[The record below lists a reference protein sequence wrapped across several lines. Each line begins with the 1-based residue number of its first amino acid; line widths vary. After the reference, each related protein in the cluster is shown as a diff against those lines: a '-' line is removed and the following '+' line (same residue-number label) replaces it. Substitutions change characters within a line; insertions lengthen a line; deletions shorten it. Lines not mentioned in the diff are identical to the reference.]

1 MAYTPEFVAKIA
13 TKPEWLSPNEKA
25 RTYATKEGWMY
36 KDATPGARPEL
47 LVAIPGLSDIIDRDT
62 TGNVNAAKSAEL
74 LFEPTNVG
82 FTRKSRRRYAL
93 NIGLHESLT
102 VLPNQTVTFSLDIS
116 GVNTA
121 ATDTSG
127 ADITVDLSKGTLLTQ
142 TFTSTATS
150 STTFGRIQFDL
161 PELTAAPGSLKI
173 QLGSPSLTITA
184 GAVTDLV
191 DSENIPMATMT
202 TTAIDGLDINIV
214 G

>member
-62 TGNVNAAKSAEL
+62 TGNVNAANSVEL

-93 NIGLHESLT
+93 NIGLHESVT
-102 VLPNQTVTFSLDIS
+102 VKPGATVTFSLNIN
-116 GVNTA
+116 GANTA
-121 ATDTSG
+121 AANSTG
-127 ADITVDLSKGTLLTQ
+127 GDITSQLSPGTLLTQ
-142 TFTSTATS
+142 TFTSN
-150 STTFGRIQFDL
+150 TTFGKIQFDL
-161 PELTAAPGSLKI
+161 PELTTTPGSLKI
-173 QLGSPSLTITA
+173 QLGSPSSLAITL

-191 DSENIPMATMT
+191 DSENIEMANIDV
-202 TTAIDGLDINIV
+202 TAINGLDINVV

>member
-102 VLPNQTVTFSLDIS
+102 VKPGATVTFSLDIN

-121 ATDTSG
+121 AANSAG
-127 ADITVDLSKGTLLTQ
+127 GDITADLSPATLLTQ
-142 TFTSTATS
+142 TFTSN
-150 STTFGRIQFDL
+150 TTFGKIQFDL
-161 PELTAAPGSLKI
+161 PELTSTPSSLKI
-173 QLGSPSLTITA
+173 QLGSPSLTITT

-191 DSENIPMATMT
+191 DSENISMAN
-202 TTAIDGLDINIV
+202 TANVVAINGLDVSIV

>member
-62 TGNVNAAKSAEL
+62 TGNVNAANSVEL

-93 NIGLHESLT
+93 NIGLHESVT
-102 VLPNQTVTFSLDIS
+102 VKPGATVTFSLDIN

-121 ATDTSG
+121 AANSAG
-127 ADITVDLSKGTLLTQ
+127 GDITADLSPATLLTQ
-142 TFTSTATS
+142 TFTSN
-150 STTFGRIQFDL
+150 TTFGKIQFDL
-161 PELTAAPGSLKI
+161 PELTSTPSSLKI
-173 QLGSPSLTITA
+173 QLGSPSSLAISL